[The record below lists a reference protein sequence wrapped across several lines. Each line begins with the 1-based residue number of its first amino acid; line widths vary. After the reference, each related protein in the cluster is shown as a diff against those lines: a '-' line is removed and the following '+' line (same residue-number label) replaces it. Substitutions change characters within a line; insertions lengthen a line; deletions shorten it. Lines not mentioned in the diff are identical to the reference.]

1 MPTYEYNK
9 EYAKK
14 YLGKLDE
21 IRIRLP
27 KGEKDTIKAHAESMG
42 ESTNAFITRAIY
54 QTMQKDRG
62 E

>member
-42 ESTNAFITRAIY
+42 ESANAFITRAIH
-54 QTMQKDRG
+54 QTMKKDRG
-62 E
+62 I